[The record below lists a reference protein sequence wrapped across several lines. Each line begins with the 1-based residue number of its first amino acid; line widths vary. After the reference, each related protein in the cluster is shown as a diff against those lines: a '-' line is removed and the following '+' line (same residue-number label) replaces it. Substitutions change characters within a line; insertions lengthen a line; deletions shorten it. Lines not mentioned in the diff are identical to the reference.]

1 MLRSHWLTLLFLST
15 LFIQQLCGQD
25 VLPSAKPV
33 PRMQV
38 LPLPHEQ
45 ASIERDGQEISRYH
59 FSTQDR
65 RPFLYPIIGPSGKSL
80 TRMGHPRDANG
91 HSHHNSVWVAHHDV
105 DGISFWGDTGK
116 GRIVQKKI
124 RYEDTDDEALIEAEN
139 AWNDDAGQT
148 LLKEVRT
155 LRFRPQAEGQW
166 LLVIDLVFTA
176 DKPVTLGK
184 TSFGPVA
191 VRMAK
196 TIGVHD
202 GGGTMRN
209 SAGSINEKE
218 IFWKPAKWV
227 DYSGPMPKGAI
238 EGITLMDHPTNP
250 NHPAVYH
257 VRDDGWMGASTTFAE
272 PRVIDQEHPLA
283 LRYALWVHGG
293 LPSAEA
299 INAQFE
305 AFAKLEAPPPAKSK

>member
-1 MLRSHWLTLLFLST
+1 MLRSHWMPLLFLST
-15 LFIQQLCGQD
+15 TLTQQLCGQG

-59 FSTQDR
+59 FSTQDQ

-139 AWNDDAGQT
+139 AWNNDAGQT

-155 LRFRPQAEGQW
+155 LRFRSQAEGQW

-209 SAGSINEKE
+209 SAGGINEKE

-299 INAQFE
+299 ISAQFE